1 MELNQTSI
9 HYYDKRL
16 ARISTCSETADS
28 IVPDTFPDIGR
39 IVCAYGTAAVRDQ
52 TPQSGR
58 LLASGMV
65 QVVVLYEPEKG
76 DGLRRL
82 SVPVSFAHIE
92 ECDGIDAETV
102 CMVRCQVAAVDVV
115 AVNSRKLNVKVQLCF
130 FIEGYCQ
137 TQCEITEGT
146 QEKHVELLS
155 ETQTVTLTEQVRTY
169 PITVLDDVSMQD
181 AEGLSI
187 LHANCTLRS
196 SECRAMR
203 GKIVLKGEAEVQCLA
218 MQEDDAV
225 RVLSN
230 TTPFTQILEMPE
242 VEEQDVVCAQLA
254 VREIDSRIEPDGL
267 LSYTVS
273 VTALITVRRTKTL
286 CRIKDLYLPGQTLQM
301 SEEKTTLHSMP
312 PSVSFTAE
320 ASETLQTAQH
330 VAHIISAEAICCSA
344 KHSAKGDLQITAA
357 IQVLY
362 LSDEQQLYA
371 VSRLVPLTMPCLV
384 AGELSDIS
392 LTVRV
397 SAAGETGVMC
407 NVTAAGMATAE
418 ERVAFRHITSLEE
431 GEAQQKAADATLLLR
446 YIQEEQQLWEIAKDC
461 GTTMEEIRRVND
473 LPADAT
479 GVSHMVLLI
488 PMQV

>member
-65 QVVVLYEPEKG
+65 QVVVVYEPEKG
-76 DGLRRL
+76 EGLRRL

-92 ECDGIDAETV
+92 ECEGVDAETV

-146 QEKHVELLS
+146 QEKQVELLS
-155 ETQTVTLTEQVRTY
+155 EMQTVTLTEQVRAY

-181 AEGLSI
+181 ADGLSI
-187 LHANCTLRS
+187 LHTNCLLRV

-203 GKIVLKGEAEVQCLA
+203 GKIVLKGEAEIQCLA

-225 RVLSN
+225 RILSN

-242 VEEQDVVCAQLA
+242 VEEQDAVCAQLA
-254 VREIDSRIEPDGL
+254 VREIDSRLEQDGL

-286 CRIKDLYLPGQTLQM
+286 CQIKDLYLPGRTLQT
-301 SEEKTTLHSMP
+301 SEEKTLLHSMP
-312 PSVSFTAE
+312 PCVSFTAE

-330 VAHIISAEAICCSA
+330 AAHIISAQAICCSA
-344 KHSAKGDLQITAA
+344 KHSTKGDLQITAA
-357 IQVLY
+357 IHVLY

-371 VSRLVPLTMPCLV
+371 VDRLVPLTMPCLV
-384 AGELSDIS
+384 SGELSDIS
-392 LTVRV
+392 LTVRA
-397 SAAGETGVMC
+397 SAAGETGVLC

-418 ERVAFRHITSLEE
+418 ERVAFRHITSLEA
-431 GEAQQKAADATLLLR
+431 GESEQKTADATLLLR
-446 YIQEEQQLWEIAKDC
+446 YIQEEQRLWEIAKDC

>member
-76 DGLRRL
+76 EGLRRL

-92 ECDGIDAETV
+92 ECEGIDAETV
-102 CMVRCQVAAVDVV
+102 CIVRCQVAAVDVV

-146 QEKHVELLS
+146 QEKQVELLS
-155 ETQTVTLTEQVRTY
+155 EMQTVTLTERVRAY

-181 AEGLSI
+181 ADGLSI
-187 LHANCTLRS
+187 LHTNCALRT

-203 GKIVLKGEAEVQCLA
+203 GKIVLKGEAEIQCLA

-230 TTPFTQILEMPE
+230 TTPFGN
-242 VEEQDVVCAQLA
+242 A
-254 VREIDSRIEPDGL
+254 GG
-267 LSYTVS
+267 
-273 VTALITVRRTKTL
+273 RRTG
-286 CRIKDLYLPGQTLQM
+286 CRL
-301 SEEKTTLHSMP
+301 
-312 PSVSFTAE
+312 
-320 ASETLQTAQH
+320 
-330 VAHIISAEAICCSA
+330 
-344 KHSAKGDLQITAA
+344 
-357 IQVLY
+357 
-362 LSDEQQLYA
+362 
-371 VSRLVPLTMPCLV
+371 R
-384 AGELSDIS
+384 
-392 LTVRV
+392 
-397 SAAGETGVMC
+397 AAGG
-407 NVTAAGMATAE
+407 A
-418 ERVAFRHITSLEE
+418 
-431 GEAQQKAADATLLLR
+431 
-446 YIQEEQQLWEIAKDC
+446 
-461 GTTMEEIRRVND
+461 
-473 LPADAT
+473 
-479 GVSHMVLLI
+479 
-488 PMQV
+488 